1 MTVVVT
7 VCISYHGNTH
17 VIRLTKDP
25 DKMAGEDN
33 SSKCYPLL
41 YLDNT
46 YDNWKTLVHNL
57 KYNDYDV
64 DNYTTLLNGTN
75 HSEVYY
81 MPNITLDDSDA
92 RSEIVHTQD
101 SGSLLVILLLL
112 FLTVITI
119 WVFKVRRF
127 RVLHE
132 TGLAMLY
139 GK

>member
-1 MTVVVT
+1 
-7 VCISYHGNTH
+7 
-17 VIRLTKDP
+17 
-25 DKMAGEDN
+25 MAGEDD

-41 YLDNT
+41 YLNNS
-46 YDNWKTLVHNL
+46 YDNWKTLVNNL
-57 KYNDYDV
+57 ESNDYDV

-75 HSEVYY
+75 DSSDVYY
-81 MPNITLDDSDA
+81 MPNIVLDDSDA
-92 RSEIVHTQD
+92 RSETVHTQD